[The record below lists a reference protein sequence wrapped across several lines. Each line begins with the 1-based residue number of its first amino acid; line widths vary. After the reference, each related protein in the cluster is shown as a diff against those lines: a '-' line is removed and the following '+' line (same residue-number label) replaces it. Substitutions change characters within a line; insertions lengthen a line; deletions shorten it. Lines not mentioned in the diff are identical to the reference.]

1 MGDKAVQG
9 LAYTLMITDA
19 VIPWFTAQHVLI
31 GVVISAVLFPTI
43 SQAIRVLSSPIALF
57 LLSPLVLLFIL
68 LSFISLNVLLGLLLD
83 YFRASRL
90 QNRANSRLAV
100 AARPLRFTTPAA
112 WQTVLIRS
120 QWSATSPL
128 DLPPLIA
135 TLPSLS
141 GSVNQVITLIVR
153 DFVLKW
159 YKPISTSPSFP
170 GAVSQTIHAALANIL
185 DRLTQLDLP
194 SLVVKRIVPKITL
207 HIDQF
212 RQSEMA
218 VRGAGLER
226 HLTQSDE
233 LDMLLASRYAAQ
245 EATGRLHPAIANLS
259 SMVTKQTEELHLRSV
274 VDVILPLILPEKE
287 AHSRA
292 VHIVAREIISC
303 IVLVEVMELLSDPD
317 VWNRAI
323 DEAAG
328 AAIRQQYVI

>member
-1 MGDKAVQG
+1 
-9 LAYTLMITDA
+9 MIPDA
-19 VIPWFTAQHVLI
+19 LVPRITAQHALI
-31 GVVISAVLFPTI
+31 GVVISAVLFPAI
-43 SQAIRVLSSPIALF
+43 SQAIRVLSSPLSLF
-57 LLSPLVLLFIL
+57 LLSPIVVIFIL
-68 LSFISLNVLLGLLLD
+68 LSFISLNVLLGLFLD
-83 YFRASRL
+83 HFRVSDSRA
-90 QNRANSRLAV
+90 RALRYTNSRLAA

-112 WQTVLIRS
+112 WQAVLIRS

-135 TLPSLS
+135 SLPTLS
-141 GSVNQVITLIVR
+141 GSLNQVITLIVR
-153 DFVLKW
+153 DFVLTW

-170 GAVSQTIHAALANIL
+170 GAVSQTIHAALGSIL

-194 SLVVKRIVPKITL
+194 SLVVKRIVPKITA

-245 EATGRLHPAIANLS
+245 EATGRLHPAVANLS
-259 SMVTKQTEELHLRSV
+259 SMVTKQTEELHLRSI
-274 VDVILPLILPEKE
+274 VDTILPLIMPEKE
-287 AHSRA
+287 AKSRA
-292 VHIVAREIISC
+292 VHIVAREIVSC
-303 IVLVEVMELLSDPD
+303 VVLVEVMELLSDPD
-317 VWNRAI
+317 IWNRAI

-328 AAIRQQYVI
+328 AAIRQQ

>member
-1 MGDKAVQG
+1 VR
-9 LAYTLMITDA
+9 YT
-19 VIPWFTAQHVLI
+19 
-31 GVVISAVLFPTI
+31 
-43 SQAIRVLSSPIALF
+43 
-57 LLSPLVLLFIL
+57 
-68 LSFISLNVLLGLLLD
+68 N
-83 YFRASRL
+83 
-90 QNRANSRLAV
+90 NRLAT
-100 AARPLRFTTPAA
+100 AARPLRFTTPSA
-112 WQTVLIRS
+112 WQAVLIRS

-135 TLPSLS
+135 SSATIS
-141 GSVNQVITLIVR
+141 GSLNQVITLIVR
-153 DFVLKW
+153 DFVLTW

-170 GAVSQTIHAALANIL
+170 GAVSQTIHAALGNIL

-194 SLVVKRIVPKITL
+194 SLVVKRIVPKITA

-245 EATGRLHPAIANLS
+245 EATGRLHPAVANLS
-259 SMVTKQTEELHLRSV
+259 SMVTKQTEEVHLRSI
-274 VDVILPLILPEKE
+274 VDTILPLIMPEKE
-287 AHSRA
+287 AKSRA
-292 VHIVAREIISC
+292 VHIVAREIVSC

-317 VWNRAI
+317 IWNRAI

-328 AAIRQQYVI
+328 AAIRQQ